1 MLDGLNR
8 TGLLV
13 DVSFA
18 PELTDSCTALAF
30 RRPPCQDTE
39 RHTHAPAHQG
49 LCKELHVFL
58 YTILSGLLTSIVEK
72 VDGFLQ
78 GNLWP

>member
-1 MLDGLNR
+1 MAQSLVVKSSFQKKSTKSTVIEVLVLDSLNR

-18 PELTDSCTALAF
+18 PELTDSCTAQAF

-39 RHTHAPAHQG
+39 RHTHAPVRQG
-49 LCKELHVFL
+49 L
-58 YTILSGLLTSIVEK
+58 
-72 VDGFLQ
+72 
-78 GNLWP
+78 